1 MSQASVSHRPHQLE
15 VTVMF
20 EPNRMASALLQAAY
34 LRVAPAAQRSLSR
47 LPASL
52 APAVRAAA
60 IPLQRAEAGER
71 SAP

>member
-1 MSQASVSHRPHQLE
+1 MSRASVSHRPQQLE

-34 LRVAPAAQRSLSR
+34 LRVAPAVHRSLSR

-52 APAVRAAA
+52 APAVLTAP
-60 IPLQRAEAGER
+60 IPRERAEAGER